1 MHWLGLKG
9 QIRRTW
15 VYAEETNLGFW
26 NMVVTIGVFVIAVS
40 IIIFMIN
47 WIYSKRKGPEAPMDP
62 WDARTI
68 EWTIPSPTPVWN
80 FSTPPEIENLDD
92 FWHKKY
98 DEDEE
103 GRPVRK
109 DMANQLLIDLENDG
123 LNPKEH
129 IELPNPSY
137 FPFILASGLPF
148 LGYAIIYRSL
158 ALAGLGLLLLLIGG
172 FGWAL
177 EPIEEEEIGD
187 VEDE

>member
-1 MHWLGLKG
+1 
-9 QIRRTW
+9 
-15 VYAEETNLGFW
+15 
-26 NMVVTIGVFVIAVS
+26 
-40 IIIFMIN
+40 
-47 WIYSKRKGPEAPMDP
+47 
-62 WDARTI
+62 
-68 EWTIPSPTPVWN
+68 
-80 FSTPPEIENLDD
+80 
-92 FWHKKY
+92 
-98 DEDEE
+98 
-103 GRPVRK
+103 
-109 DMANQLLIDLENDG
+109 MANQLLIDLENDG

>member
-1 MHWLGLKG
+1 
-9 QIRRTW
+9 
-15 VYAEETNLGFW
+15 
-26 NMVVTIGVFVIAVS
+26 MVVTIGVFVIAVS

-109 DMANQLLIDLENDG
+109 DVANQLLIDLENDG